1 MQTKRRLWLKQIGLG
16 IAGIGL
22 ANVQSYAAPVLSADF
37 IDNLGNDKWLN
48 LFTLQ

>member
-22 ANVQSYAAPVLSADF
+22 ANVQTYAAPVLSADF
-37 IDNLGNDKWLN
+37 IGNHCCPIKKKGKDIE
-48 LFTLQ
+48 